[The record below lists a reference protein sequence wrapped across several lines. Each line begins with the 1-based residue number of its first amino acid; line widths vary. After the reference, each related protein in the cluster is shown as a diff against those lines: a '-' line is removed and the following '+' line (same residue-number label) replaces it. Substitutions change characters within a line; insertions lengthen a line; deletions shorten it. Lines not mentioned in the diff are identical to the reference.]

1 MATRRAVDS
10 LLPVGD
16 TPKMHATATGAP
28 STALKD
34 NDDAE
39 SAAGARRTAPK
50 GSRRAKLDQKERRSR
65 RTEVHATATL
75 APSTASKTTT
85 ARRAQPVRGARRQ
98 KARDELNS
106 IRKSG
111 DRGAPKCTRPRRGA
125 PSAASLKTT
134 TARRAQ
140 PLRGARRRRAR
151 DELSS
156 I

>member
-34 NDDAE
+34 NNGAE

-65 RTEVHATATL
+65 RTEVHATAERGL
-75 APSTASKTTT
+75 PKDDDGAESAAV
-85 ARRAQPVRGARRQ
+85 ARRT
-98 KARDELNS
+98 
-106 IRKSG
+106 
-111 DRGAPKCTRPRRGA
+111 APKG
-125 PSAASLKTT
+125 S
-134 TARRAQ
+134 RRAK
-140 PLRGARRRRAR
+140 LDLKEWRSRRTEVHATAT
-151 DELSS
+151 
-156 I
+156 